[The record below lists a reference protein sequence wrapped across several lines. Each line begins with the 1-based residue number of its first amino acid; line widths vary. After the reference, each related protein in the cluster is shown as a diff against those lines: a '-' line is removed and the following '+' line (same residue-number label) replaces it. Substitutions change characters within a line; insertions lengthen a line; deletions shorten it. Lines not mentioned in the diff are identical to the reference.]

1 MIAYVTASLA
11 ALFVASTSYIVW
23 ILHKVTTERAG
34 FLKELAQAKVDASQA
49 IADKDAAETRAKIA
63 KQVLAE
69 KVTQDRE
76 AFQREIANADA
87 ATLADALRRKLSQG
101 KNPSLDDHGA
111 GADGAVAEP
120 MRADAQADTDRLGP
134 KGKR

>member
-34 FLKELAQAKVDASQA
+34 FLKELAQAKIDAAQA

-69 KVTQDRE
+69 KVIQDRE
-76 AFQREIANADA
+76 IFQREIANADA
-87 ATLADALRRKLSQG
+87 GTLADALRRKLSQG
-101 KNPSLDDHGA
+101 KHPSADDHGA
-111 GADGAVAEP
+111 GVDGAIVAP
-120 MRADAQADTDRLGP
+120 VRADAQADTDRLGP
-134 KGKR
+134 KAKR

>member
-23 ILHKVTTERAG
+23 ILHKVTTERSG
-34 FLKELAQAKVDASQA
+34 ILRELAQAKLEAAQAS
-49 IADKDAAETRAKIA
+49 ADKDAAETRAKIA

-76 AFQREIANADA
+76 VFQREIENADA
-87 ATLADALRRKLSQG
+87 ATLADALRRKLSG
-101 KNPSLDDHGA
+101 GGYPSADAKRGA
-111 GADGAVAEP
+111 GDGAVIEP
-120 MRADAQADTDRLGP
+120 VRSDPKADTDRIGP
-134 KGKR
+134 KAKR